1 MYEVI
6 LAGCTW
12 LENTPWGVTIRASSW
27 MYPVALWLHFVGLSM
42 WLGPSLSVDLR
53 LMGVGARRQTAVELA
68 AGLRAWKWIGF
79 AVAFLGG
86 FLLLSAEATVYVT
99 NIGFWLKLGVAGPL
113 ALVWH
118 VVVQKKMRA
127 WTEPEPAS
135 VMRKWAGFIEILLWM
150 SVVTASVVFLLTNA
164 VTHP

>member
-1 MYEVI
+1 
-6 LAGCTW
+6 
-12 LENTPWGVTIRASSW
+12 
-27 MYPVALWLHFVGLSM
+27 
-42 WLGPSLSVDLR
+42 
-53 LMGVGARRQTAVELA
+53 
-68 AGLRAWKWIGF
+68 
-79 AVAFLGG
+79 
-86 FLLLSAEATVYVT
+86 LLSAEATVYVT

-118 VVVQKKMRA
+118 VVVQKKMRT